1 MLAVE
6 TGVVLCYRTLGLCGF
21 RPMTG
26 QEVSRM
32 VAEKPPA
39 FAAAALAAG
48 LTAFG
53 GQRPDQ
59 VMAAAIHPLRTETN
73 RNVRRLGG
81 DETLPPS

>member
-6 TGVVLCYRTLGLCGF
+6 AQVIVVYRTSQFCGL
-21 RPMTG
+21 RPMDG
-26 QEVSRM
+26 AEVRRM
-32 VAEKPPA
+32 FSEKPPA

-48 LTAFG
+48 FVALS

-59 VMAAAIHPLRTETN
+59 VFAAAIHPLRSETN

-81 DETLPPS
+81 ETLPI